1 MRVVIFTNA
10 YKPTVSGVVTSIAL
24 FRKGLIEGGH
34 DVHIVA
40 PEYRDFED
48 EEPYVFRLP
57 ALDLSNRLDLS
68 LAMPLKAPIATALR
82 GIKPAVIHSQ
92 HPILMGDLAAA
103 FAQDLRVPLVFT
115 FHSRY
120 DEYAQQYVPV
130 MPVWA
135 DKVTEEIVGRY
146 LEKCAHIVAPTP
158 SVRDLILHHY
168 TPNAPVTV
176 VPTPVDLGQY
186 DGLDPRV
193 VRTGLGLGD
202 TEVLLYVGRL
212 AREKNLGFLLRAF
225 ARIVATRSQARLL
238 MVGDGPE
245 GDGVRDTARDLGL
258 GDKVVFTGAIPHGE
272 VPDYAAAANVFV
284 FSSLTETQGL
294 VLIEA
299 MAAGTPVVAVEAP
312 SSVDVLAEGG
322 GVLVPAREE
331 AFANAVLALLA
342 DRPRL
347 RATGEQAVRVVRRYT
362 VPAARESLLSAYE
375 EAIAAGPT
383 TRGKAT

>member
-57 ALDLSNRLDLS
+57 ALDLSSQLDLS

-82 GIKPAVIHSQ
+82 GIKPTVIHSQ
-92 HPILMGDLAAA
+92 HPILMGNLAAA
-103 FAQDLRVPLVFT
+103 FAEDLRVPLVFT
-115 FHSRY
+115 FHTRY

-146 LEKCAHIVAPTP
+146 LEKCAHVMAPTP
-158 SVRDLILHHY
+158 SIRDLILRQY
-168 TPNAPVTV
+168 APNVPVTV
-176 VPTPVDLGQY
+176 VPTPVDFDQY
-186 DGLDPRV
+186 DDLDPHP
-193 VRTGLGLGD
+193 VRMNLGLENA
-202 TEVLLYVGRL
+202 EVLLYVGRL
-212 AREKNLGFLLRAF
+212 AGEKNLDFLLRAF
-225 ARIVATRSQARLL
+225 ARIVAARAQTRLL
-238 MVGDGPE
+238 MLGDGPQAAAL
-245 GDGVRDTARDLGL
+245 RDTARDLGL
-258 GDKVVFTGAIPHGE
+258 GNKVVFTGAIPHSK
-272 VPDYAAAANVFV
+272 VPDHAAAADVFV
-284 FSSLTETQGL
+284 FPSLTETQGL

-312 SSVDVLAEGG
+312 SSVDVLVDGG

-347 RATGEQAVRVVRRYT
+347 RAIGEQAVRAVRRYA
-362 VPAARESLLSAYE
+362 VPAARESLLSVYE
-375 EAIAAGPT
+375 EAIAAGPNV
-383 TRGKAT
+383 RG

>member
-1 MRVVIFTNA
+1 
-10 YKPTVSGVVTSIAL
+10 
-24 FRKGLIEGGH
+24 LIEGGH

-57 ALDLSNRLDLS
+57 ALDLSDQLDLS

-92 HPILMGDLAAA
+92 HPILMGNLAAA
-103 FAQDLRVPLVFT
+103 FAQDLCVPLVFT
-115 FHSRY
+115 FHTRY
-120 DEYAQQYVPV
+120 DEYAQQYVPI

-146 LEKCAHIVAPTP
+146 LEKCAHVVAPTP
-158 SVRDLILHHY
+158 SIRDLILRQY
-168 TPNAPVTV
+168 APNVPVTV
-176 VPTPVDLGQY
+176 VPTPVDLDQY
-186 DGLDPRV
+186 DGLDPQRIQ
-193 VRTGLGLGD
+193 TSLGLED

-212 AREKNLGFLLRAF
+212 AGEKNLDLLLRAF
-225 ARIVATRSQARLL
+225 ARIVGVRAQARLL
-238 MVGDGPE
+238 MVGDGPKAA
-245 GDGVRDTARDLGL
+245 GLGRTARDLGL
-258 GDKVVFTGAIPHGE
+258 GNKVVFTGAIPHSE
-272 VPDYAAAANVFV
+272 VPDYAAAADVFV

-312 SSVDVLAEGG
+312 SSVDVLTEGG
-322 GVLVPAREE
+322 GVLVPPQEE

-342 DRPRL
+342 NRPRL
-347 RATGEQAVRVVRRYT
+347 RAIGEQATRAARRYT
-362 VPAARESLLSAYE
+362 VPAARERLLSVYE
-375 EAIAAGPT
+375 EAIAAGPIA
-383 TRGKAT
+383 GG